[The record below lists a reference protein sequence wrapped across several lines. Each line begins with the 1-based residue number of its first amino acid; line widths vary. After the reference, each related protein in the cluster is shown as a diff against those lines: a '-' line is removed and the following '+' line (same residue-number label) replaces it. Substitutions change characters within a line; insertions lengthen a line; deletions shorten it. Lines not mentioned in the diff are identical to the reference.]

1 MAKKTVGYM
10 ELEWTCPNCGTHNKG
25 SVEVCTGCGS
35 AQPEN
40 VEFHEPVKQ
49 ELIEDEKKIEQA
61 KTGPDI
67 HCAYCGARNPAGTV
81 VCTNCGANL
90 AEGKTR
96 ATGRVVGAFNTSA
109 PTEVK
114 CPSCGAAN
122 NPTDLTC
129 RQCGSAL
136 RPAQPPTPAPATVV
150 APSAKGFPVWIP
162 VVGIMAVIAII
173 LFLLLQQKSAGATV
187 SQRLWERTVVIEQ
200 FGPVEH
206 RDWRSELPSGATV
219 LSCNQERRYTSNE
232 PVANSREVCGTPYTV
247 DKGSGFAEVVTD
259 CQYEVYEDYCSYK
272 VDEWSQFTQV
282 SSSGQNDA
290 PRWPALNL
298 ATNQRSGDQS
308 EQFQIVFDVDGDQK
322 SYTTQDEQIYN
333 QAEVGS
339 VWNLTLN
346 GLGQIVDLERVE

>member
-10 ELEWTCPNCGTHNKG
+10 ELEWTCPNCGTRNKG
-25 SVEVCTGCGS
+25 SEEVCSGCGS

-61 KTGPDI
+61 KAGPDI

-81 VCTNCGANL
+81 VCVNCGSNL
-90 AEGKTR
+90 AEGKPR
-96 ATGRVVGAFNTSA
+96 VTGRVIGAFNTAA
-109 PTEVK
+109 PVEVK

-122 NPTDLTC
+122 NPSDLTC

-136 RPAQPPTPAPATVV
+136 QPAQPPAPAPAPAA
-150 APSAKGFPVWIP
+150 APATKGFPIWIP
-162 VVGIMAVIAII
+162 LVGILAVIAVI

-206 RDWRSELPSGATV
+206 RNWRSKFPAEATI
-219 LSCNQERRYTSNE
+219 LSCDQERRYTSNE
-232 PVANSREVCGTPYTV
+232 PVANSQEVCGTPYTV

-259 CQYEVYEDYCSYK
+259 CQYEVYEDYCKYN
-272 VDEWSQFTQV
+272 VNEWSQFTQV
-282 SSSGQNDA
+282 AASGQNDT
-290 PRWPALNL
+290 PRWPALQL
-298 ATNQRSGDQS
+298 AENQRSGDQA
-308 EQFQIVFDVDGDQK
+308 EEFQIVFNVDGEQK
-322 SYTTQDEQIYN
+322 TFNTRDEQLYN

-346 GLGQIVDLERVE
+346 GLGQIVDLERTE